1 MKNVLFASGIDFVRG
16 KEIKNL
22 QIAFTYGRHL
32 ELERIDYKALSS
44 RTVLD
49 QLSQVCWLDMSNVCI
64 NCF

>member
-49 QLSQVCWLDMSNVCI
+49 QLSQVCW
-64 NCF
+64 

>member
-44 RTVLD
+44 RINFNEPLD
-49 QLSQVCWLDMSNVCI
+49 KKSE
-64 NCF
+64 